1 MNNVLLGKTLKAMF
15 RLSGKTLSQL
25 SDETELTVDT
35 INNLFYAR
43 VQKPGLA
50 SVQTLVNAMGF
61 SLQQLLTFLDEHPD
75 PPEDQ
80 DITELFTISV
90 STAADG
96 ASSVV
101 PAPNP
106 LPAAKSSLSAEIELI
121 NEAHEKQLDRFRA
134 THQRYVD
141 QLKEQHSRQID
152 QMQAHNRQMEQH
164 FDHSVAELRSLHAQ
178 EIDHLDKHNARLRH
192 ALKTLVIVVV
202 IENVLFLLLLLLDM
216 IDRGIGWMR

>member
-1 MNNVLLGKTLKAMF
+1 MNNVLLGKTLKAMYK
-15 RLSGKTLSQL
+15 LSGKTLSQL

-50 SVQTLVNAMGF
+50 GVQTLVNAMGF

-80 DITELFTISV
+80 DITELFTTYL
-90 STAADG
+90 STAADT
-96 ASSVV
+96 ASPVA
-101 PAPNP
+101 PAKSTV
-106 LPAAKSSLSAEIELI
+106 PAAKGSLYAEIELV

-141 QLKEQHSRQID
+141 QLKEQHSQQIE

-164 FDHSVAELRSLHAQ
+164 FDHSVAELRLLHAQ
-178 EIDHLDKHNARLRH
+178 EIDRLEKHNSRLRR
-192 ALKTLVIVVV
+192 AVKMLVTVVV
-202 IENVLFLLLLLLDM
+202 IENGLFLLLLILDM
-216 IDRGIGWMR
+216 IDHGIGWMR

>member
-1 MNNVLLGKTLKAMF
+1 MNNVLLGKTLKAMYK
-15 RLSGKTLSQL
+15 LSGKTLSQL

-43 VQKPGLA
+43 VQKPGLTG
-50 SVQTLVNAMGF
+50 VQTLVSAMGF

-80 DITELFTISV
+80 DITELFTTSISA
-90 STAADG
+90 AADT
-96 ASSVV
+96 ASPVAS
-101 PAPNP
+101 
-106 LPAAKSSLSAEIELI
+106 AKSPALATKGNLAAEIELI

-134 THQRYVD
+134 THLRYVD
-141 QLKEQHSRQID
+141 QLKEQHSQQID

-178 EIDHLDKHNARLRH
+178 EIDRLDKHNTRLRR
-192 ALKTLVIVVV
+192 AVKMLVTFIVF
-202 IENVLFLLLLLLDM
+202 ENGLFLLLLILDM
-216 IDRGIGWMR
+216 IDHGVGWMR